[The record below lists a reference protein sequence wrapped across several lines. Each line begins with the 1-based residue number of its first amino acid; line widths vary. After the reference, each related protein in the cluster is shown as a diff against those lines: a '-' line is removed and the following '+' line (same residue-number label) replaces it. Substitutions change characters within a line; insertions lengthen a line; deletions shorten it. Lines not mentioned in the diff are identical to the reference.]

1 MNYYMERR
9 DRMPPKTTKNAL
21 AKRKAEQQKQ
31 QQQLKRRRLIWFSTV
46 GLLLILIIVVLTI
59 QPKPK
64 PVEFDYAALP
74 VLGQADAPVKIVEF
88 GDYQCPSCKHVN
100 ELIKPEL
107 AKDYIDQGKVA
118 FYFMNLP
125 FIGSDSFTAA
135 LAAQSVYH
143 QSNEAFWTYFDAIFE
158 RQGEENSGWASPEF
172 LVNLAKELELPID
185 YDLLQK
191 DIAEATYQDEVSAH
205 LARGDKLGVDST
217 PTFFINGI
225 EYAGNLGDYETLKK
239 TIDNELAG
247 E

>member
-1 MNYYMERR
+1 
-9 DRMPPKTTKNAL
+9 MPPKTTKNAL
-21 AKRKAEQQKQ
+21 AKRKAEQQKL

-143 QSNEAFWTYFDAIFE
+143 QSNDAFWKYFDAIFE
-158 RQGEENSGWASPEF
+158 RQGRRTTVGLRLNFWSIWPKNWSCLSITTCCRKISPKQRTRTRCKRSWLEETSWA
-172 LVNLAKELELPID
+172 
-185 YDLLQK
+185 
-191 DIAEATYQDEVSAH
+191 
-205 LARGDKLGVDST
+205 
-217 PTFFINGI
+217 
-225 EYAGNLGDYETLKK
+225 
-239 TIDNELAG
+239 
-247 E
+247 